1 MRMLEVLIVGGG
13 VMGAATAYALARRG
27 RRVLL
32 LEQFAIGHA
41 RGSSHGLSR
50 LISYAY
56 PQPHYTQL
64 AIASRQA
71 WSDLEADAGQRLLIK
86 AGALDLGLADLPHLR
101 ACAANLAAAGVTF
114 EQVSAPEL
122 RARFPQLSISDQI
135 MGLYQ
140 PDGGVLPASRCVATF
155 IEQARRYGAAIAVGV
170 QVDRIVPDGAGIRVD
185 AAGATY
191 RAQRVVIAAGSYTPV
206 LLRSLGVSFPLLV
219 TREQTACF
227 LPRDRALS
235 KLGYLPVV
243 IDHDNG
249 TEPPLV
255 CFPDLGEG
263 VKAVRHGVGSL
274 VHNPYE
280 PPPLPDPAENER
292 IARRLEQT
300 LPGFATR
307 LVRAETCRYTHTP
320 DGDFLIDR
328 HPEYSQIIIAVPC
341 AGHGF
346 KFAPLIG
353 EIVADLA
360 LQGTTQYDI
369 APFRFDRLRKRYPVE
384 LA

>member
-13 VMGAATAYALARRG
+13 VTGAAAAYALARRG

-50 LISYAY
+50 LIGFAY
-56 PQPHYTQL
+56 PQRYYTQL
-64 AIASRQA
+64 AIAARQA
-71 WSDLEADAGQRLLIK
+71 WADLEADTGQRLLIK
-86 AGALDLGLADLPHLR
+86 TGVLDIGATSLPSLH
-101 ACAANLAAAGVTF
+101 ACAANLAAAGASF
-114 EQVSAPEL
+114 EQLSAAEL
-122 RARFPQLSISDQI
+122 RARFPQLAITDQTI
-135 MGLYQ
+135 GLYQ
-140 PDGGVLPASRCVATF
+140 PDGGMLPASRCVATL
-155 IEQARRYGAAIAVGV
+155 IEQARRYGATIAVGV
-170 QVDRIVPDGAGIRVD
+170 RVDRIMPDGSGVRVD

-191 RAQRVVIAAGSYTPV
+191 RAQRIVMAAGSYTPV
-206 LLRSLGVSFPLLV
+206 LLRSLGISFPLLV
-219 TREQTACF
+219 TREQVAFF
-227 LPRDRALS
+227 LARDRVLS
-235 KLGYLPVV
+235 KAGYLPVIV
-243 IDHDNG
+243 DHSDG
-249 TEPPLV
+249 RDPSLI

-263 VKAVRHGVGSL
+263 VKAERHGVGPL
-274 VHNPYE
+274 VHDPYE
-280 PPPLPDPAENER
+280 PPPPPDPAENER

-300 LPGFATR
+300 LPGFASR

-328 HPEYSQIIIAVPC
+328 HPEYGQIAIAVPC

-353 EIVADLA
+353 EILADLA
-360 LQGTTQYDI
+360 IQGTTLYDI
-369 APFRFDRLRKRYPVE
+369 APFRLDRLRKRQAVK